1 MIEIS
6 SSTAAV
12 LYLGATLFAIL
23 GIWIYN
29 HYIVKK
35 RKPTPLSQALNVCEF
50 CHFAYLE
57 SSGKNVTRC
66 PRCNS
71 YNNSTKEK

>member
-12 LYLGATLFAIL
+12 LYLGATLCAIL

-29 HYIVKK
+29 HYTGKK
-35 RKPTPLSQALNVCEF
+35 KARPPLAQELTVCEF
-50 CHFAYLE
+50 CHFAYLD
-57 SSGKNVTRC
+57 SSDKGVTRC

-71 YNNSTKEK
+71 FNR